1 MSTKEDQELAAK
13 QEQKMKDKAA
23 KQEQKEEEKFKATG
37 QFITYFFTFAAF
49 FVVAVLGYTLKNDDH
64 QLLPAFNKQLVDY
77 DKQKTLFLVLAVL
90 LSILEGTFAG
100 GITYGLGTSVTYL
113 LS

>member
-1 MSTKEDQELAAK
+1 MSTKEDQ
-13 QEQKMKDKAA
+13 KMQDQNKK
-23 KQEQKEEEKFKATG
+23 TG

-49 FVVAVLGYTLKNDDH
+49 FVVSVLGYTLKNDNY
-64 QLLPAFNKQLVDY
+64 QLLPAFNIQLVDN

-100 GITYGLGTSVTYL
+100 GITYGLGTFITYL
-113 LS
+113 LT